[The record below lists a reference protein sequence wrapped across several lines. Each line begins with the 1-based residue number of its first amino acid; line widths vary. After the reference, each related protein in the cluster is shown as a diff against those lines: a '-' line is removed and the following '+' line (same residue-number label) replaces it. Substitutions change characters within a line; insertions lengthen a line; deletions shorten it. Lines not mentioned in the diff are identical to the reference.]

1 MFGLLKIKNQKLARE
16 QDYLS
21 KMINTKD
28 DKTTGAVGGARP
40 GDTGLR
46 ELFPL
51 SNTDCF
57 STSMD
62 QNNIVIFKTCF
73 K

>member
-1 MFGLLKIKNQKLARE
+1 MKSKKVLRLKQDPCFYEIIK
-16 QDYLS
+16 
-21 KMINTKD
+21 TKD
-28 DKTTGAVGGARP
+28 DPLAGAVGGGRT

-51 SNTDCF
+51 SNSDCF

-62 QNNIVIFKTCF
+62 QNIIVNQKTCSM
-73 K
+73 